1 MHSEDVFQTIPEWAQ
16 FSQGG
21 QRKRKK
27 KKHGKLAWK
36 FPWKSCSTTHLT
48 LFSTNPGKILKPFP
62 KSFPTELKSA
72 IAQQKTKKMRLEKWK
87 KRAGGKGKEK
97 SWDCCVIFK
106 PKNYFGILLSK
117 LIFYIWIRRPQS
129 VRPINCFVVSFS
141 PLYSQTEKNISTG
154 FKMSFWAKFSG
165 VNGKNLSRMVP

>member
-1 MHSEDVFQTIPEWAQ
+1 MQGEDVFQTIPEWAQ

-21 QRKRKK
+21 KRKRRKK

-62 KSFPTELKSA
+62 KSWSLLMPS
-72 IAQQKTKKMRLEKWK
+72 
-87 KRAGGKGKEK
+87 KRQNKIMGGKAKEK
-97 SWDCCVIFK
+97 SRDCCVIFK
-106 PKNYFGILLSK
+106 PKNYLGILLSK
-117 LIFYIWIRRPQS
+117 LIFCIWIRRPQS

-141 PLYSQTEKNISTG
+141 PLYSQTEKTSQLAS
-154 FKMSFWAKFSG
+154 KCVFWQNSQGWIAKIYQRWSL
-165 VNGKNLSRMVP
+165 NAALDSMVSS